1 MSYGLDFFEDK
12 EFTCKCGC
20 GKNEM
25 QRPFLK
31 KLDNARSLSDVLYVI
46 NSGDRCK
53 KHNKSKEVRG
63 SSTSSH
69 LLGWAV
75 DIKCPSSHY
84 RYKIIEGLILAG
96 IKRIGIGRTFIHTD
110 DDPAKDPEV
119 AFLY

>member
-1 MSYGLDFFEDK
+1 MPYNLTYFEDA
-12 EFTCKCGC
+12 EFECKCGC

-25 QRPFLK
+25 QRSFLK
-31 KLDNARSLSDVLYVI
+31 KLDDARSLSDVSYNI

-53 KHNKSKEVRG
+53 KHNKTVGGSK
-63 SSTSSH
+63 TSSH
-69 LLGWAV
+69 PEGWAV